1 MIPKSTSMLEA
12 MFESKFWTL
21 WDTRSVLEEWD
32 AWLDGN
38 GILKIKWSD
47 AGLDYFKS
55 QESDTV
61 CIKNPTSRLF
71 AGHYKLLLVPKELAI
86 KMLTFGEAP

>member
-1 MIPKSTSMLEA
+1 MLEA

-21 WDTRSVLEEWD
+21 WHTYSALEEWN
-32 AWLDGN
+32 AWLDEN
-38 GILKIKWSD
+38 GILKSKWSD

-61 CIKNPTSRLF
+61 YIKNPTARLF
-71 AGHYKLLLVPKELAI
+71 AGPYKLLLVPKELAI
-86 KMLTFGEAP
+86 KMLMFGEAP